1 METCWTETNIT
12 TFKIMYLRLLTLKSK
27 NLKELLQR
35 KHMTISVLLNLTAN
49 LTVKHYLQVKRDR
62 KYPHRPIKTR

>member
-35 KHMTISVLLNLTAN
+35 KHMTISALLNLTAN
-49 LTVKHYLQVKRDR
+49 LTVKHYL
-62 KYPHRPIKTR
+62 